1 MKKKILAVCSLMLI
15 IGFALISCTSN
26 DDRRQSTIKGR
37 FGAMAGQKIVL
48 QQLTINNMIKVDSV
62 IASTDGSFSFDF
74 QAEETGFYMLHF
86 TDGSFITLIINPDDK
101 LEITSDAAPG
111 SMQYQI
117 SGNEDSQLLQNYF
130 VKTAERETIF
140 DSLREVFFNSTHLE
154 NFYAVKLNVDSVLR
168 QLVEDQYSFTKNF
181 ILNNSGSF
189 ASLLLIN
196 HRFANQPIFD
206 REQDFD
212 IYCFIDSVLMKKY
225 PDNSHVLEHHNRVS
239 EIKERLTDQRVIEES
254 LSAGRPVPDII
265 LNDADGVSFRLS
277 DLKGRAVLVY
287 FWVSWSPLCRA
298 ANHQLKDIYNDYRDS
313 GFEIYAVSL
322 DHQARYWKDAVR
334 LDGLTWINVSDLNGI
349 SSPVVTLFNVPQD
362 LPYYYFCNEEGAIVA
377 KGKKFGEIKKAIAK
391 YFKH

>member
-86 TDGSFITLIINPDDK
+86 TDGSFITLIINSDDK

-130 VKTAERETIF
+130 VKTAERETVF
-140 DSLREVFFNSTHLE
+140 DSLRKVFFNSTHLE

-168 QLVEDQYSFTKNF
+168 QLVEDQYSFTKNL

-189 ASLLLIN
+189 ASL
-196 HRFANQPIFD
+196 
-206 REQDFD
+206 
-212 IYCFIDSVLMKKY
+212 
-225 PDNSHVLEHHNRVS
+225 
-239 EIKERLTDQRVIEES
+239 
-254 LSAGRPVPDII
+254 
-265 LNDADGVSFRLS
+265 
-277 DLKGRAVLVY
+277 
-287 FWVSWSPLCRA
+287 
-298 ANHQLKDIYNDYRDS
+298 
-313 GFEIYAVSL
+313 
-322 DHQARYWKDAVR
+322 
-334 LDGLTWINVSDLNGI
+334 
-349 SSPVVTLFNVPQD
+349 
-362 LPYYYFCNEEGAIVA
+362 
-377 KGKKFGEIKKAIAK
+377 
-391 YFKH
+391 